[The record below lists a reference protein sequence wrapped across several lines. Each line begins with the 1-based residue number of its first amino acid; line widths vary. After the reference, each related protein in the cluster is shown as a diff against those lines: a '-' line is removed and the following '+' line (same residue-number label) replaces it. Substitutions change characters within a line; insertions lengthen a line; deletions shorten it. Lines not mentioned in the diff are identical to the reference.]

1 MSVRIAT
8 SLSGDPDPSRRT
20 MKRRGGLPSMSARQ
34 TQAYLLARDALRRI
48 QRTSSLVPAPV
59 DQRYSSGT

>member
-1 MSVRIAT
+1 
-8 SLSGDPDPSRRT
+8 